1 VSRAF
6 VKEDSSEPP
15 LIVPRPPLPEGAANY
30 VTQRG
35 LALLHEERAQL
46 EAARPDPDALD
57 ATRELAAYNARLS
70 ALLARIASA
79 IVLDPARLPRD
90 EARFSALITL
100 RNDAGDERRYRIVG
114 VDEADAHAGRIAFTA
129 PLAIR
134 DASRSRPRS
143 PFVSA
148 ASASVTR
155 WCCAGP
161 TEKQSLR
168 SSASTIRKK
177 CRKRPRPLI
186 W

>member
-35 LALLHEERAQL
+35 LALLHEERARL
-46 EAARPDPDALD
+46 EAARPDPEALD
-57 ATRELAAYNARLS
+57 ATRELAAHNARLS

-79 IVLDPARLPRD
+79 VVLDPARLPRD

-134 DASRSRPRS
+134 LSGKRVGDALVLRGPHGEAE
-143 PFVSA
+143 FEIVSIDYTQEMA
-148 ASASVTR
+148 
-155 WCCAGP
+155 
-161 TEKQSLR
+161 
-168 SSASTIRKK
+168 
-177 CRKRPRPLI
+177 
-186 W
+186 